1 MQQISDS
8 NMININTT
16 TYTLNSTEQ
25 NKSEPMDI
33 DDVEE
38 DVNYKQSEVKSSLNN
53 ECNSK

>member
-33 DDVEE
+33 DEVEE
-38 DVNYKQSEVKSSLNN
+38 DVIYK
-53 ECNSK
+53 